1 LLTLLWDIAKV
12 AVAREADKFGVW
24 SGVCKWLGR
33 IDGDAGKW
41 SSATE
46 ALKLRVA
53 SLEKGSSIP
62 VAVRYAGGT
71 PWHLQ
76 FTDLSPGLW
85 TCGPTPQPCKTPS
98 ALPLTSGP
106 VAAAPAA
113 PRGTPGWKIYKPAV
127 DFDKAA
133 VMVLVSGAFGP
144 KLSAEGVFK
153 ASGLVNK
160 FRKLASLVA
169 DLEELKKHAQHI
181 VGGGVGSDLLL
192 GVSLPPLPFS
202 PWRATRGGLLPRRR
216 EVGVSHPTPCEA
228 PDPVTRV
235 CFAGAHE

>member
-12 AVAREADKFGVW
+12 AVACEADKFGVW
-24 SGVCKWLGR
+24 SGVCKWLQR

-46 ALKLRVA
+46 ALKLRVV
-53 SLEKGSSIP
+53 SLAKGSSIP
-62 VAVRYAGGT
+62 VAVRYGGGT
-71 PWHLQ
+71 RWHLQ
-76 FTDLSPGLW
+76 FTDLSPDRW
-85 TCGPTPQPCKTPS
+85 TCGPPPQPCKTPS
-98 ALPLTSGP
+98 ALPPTSGP

-113 PRGTPGWKIYKPAV
+113 PRGNSGWKLYKPAV
-127 DFDKAA
+127 AFDTAA
-133 VMVLVSGAFGP
+133 VMLLDSGAFGR
-144 KLSAEGVFK
+144 KLSAERVFK

-160 FRKLASLVA
+160 HRKLASLGA
-169 DLEELKKHAQHI
+169 DLEEHVKHAQYI
-181 VGGGVGSDLLL
+181 VDGGIASDLLL